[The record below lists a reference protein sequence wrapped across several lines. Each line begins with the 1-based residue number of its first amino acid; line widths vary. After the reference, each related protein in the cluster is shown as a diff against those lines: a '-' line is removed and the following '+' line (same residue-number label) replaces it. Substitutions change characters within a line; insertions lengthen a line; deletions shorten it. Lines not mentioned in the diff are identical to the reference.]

1 MPKLPAV
8 IVIVLLQVACA
19 LAQHPTLADPSIA
32 AIPPPMAT
40 PATQLPP
47 TFPVTIYSE
56 QAPEIPAPPDSVLVQ
71 AMPISAG
78 VGAVAPTT
86 MLTGSPYRNSAWRSE
101 IGVLLAGSLNLA
113 GDFENWPQNAQGIRF
128 SAGYESGNGLG
139 VRFRLA
145 VGGNAGTFN
154 SGDHFEATLDTW
166 SVDFYKRLFLEDTE
180 VVLGGGGGGSGIT
193 FKNGDAQSDFMGGG
207 ATAFTELWHPFY
219 RHGRTDYGLAARGR
233 LTISPGNWTRADNA
247 PILVG
252 RTKHDTLT
260 IPEIAYGLEIRRRF
274 GQYEDKYFYLMAL
287 ADYQTFTSPWMTVWT
302 GTSASI
308 CGLNLIAGI
317 AY

>member
-47 TFPVTIYSE
+47 TFPVPIYSG
-56 QAPEIPAPPDSVLVQ
+56 QAPETSAPPDTVLMQ
-71 AMPISAG
+71 AMPNSAG

-86 MLTGSPYRNSAWRSE
+86 MLAGSPYRNSAWRAE

-154 SGDHFEATLDTW
+154 NGDHFEADPRYM
-166 SVDFYKRLFLEDTE
+166 V
-180 VVLGGGGGGSGIT
+180 
-193 FKNGDAQSDFMGGG
+193 
-207 ATAFTELWHPFY
+207 
-219 RHGRTDYGLAARGR
+219 
-233 LTISPGNWTRADNA
+233 
-247 PILVG
+247 
-252 RTKHDTLT
+252 
-260 IPEIAYGLEIRRRF
+260 
-274 GQYEDKYFYLMAL
+274 
-287 ADYQTFTSPWMTVWT
+287 
-302 GTSASI
+302 
-308 CGLNLIAGI
+308 C
-317 AY
+317 